1 MFQGRQRLIIKNL
14 GPIEY
19 CDILLSKMTVLCGPQ
34 AQGKSTIAKAI
45 FFFRNVKNF
54 LSESL
59 IAPSPAPMFHL
70 QSQLLL
76 RERFQQIFGRFE
88 DMSED
93 MSMSFEYAS
102 NIRIEISNRYSGKPP
117 VRFSKKIDEWLAKY
131 SFDIPLSSGD
141 LQRIKNESKN
151 FFEDDHEIIYIPA
164 GRSTLSN
171 LSNALSY
178 IFFRLND
185 RQKEM
190 IDYCTTSYIEF
201 ITSIKGIFDPE
212 SRRFSEKL
220 FYNSQQF
227 EQLKIIDER
236 AKHILKGRYIF
247 SEGNEYLSFDCK
259 ENEKTI
265 GIRFASSG
273 QQEVLWI
280 LNSIYYCVSSD
291 KAAFFIIEEPEAHLY
306 PNTQKEVAEYI
317 VASLTDKNEC
327 LITTHSPYILGSLN
341 NILDARRLLDKGVDV
356 SNIIKNEKIPLLTK
370 QEDICAYFVNGGR
383 VYNALDDRI
392 GLIKN
397 ELIDDASD
405 DINRVTDKLIEA
417 EQEQQ

>member
-1 MFQGRQRLIIKNL
+1 MFQGRQRLVIKNL

-19 CDILLSKMTVLCGPQ
+19 CDILLSKMTVLCGAQ

-45 FFFRNVKNF
+45 FFFRSVKTF
-54 LSESL
+54 LSEAL
-59 IAPSPAPMFHL
+59 ISPKSDPVVKLEFKYV
-70 QSQLLL
+70 LL
-76 RERFQQIFGRFE
+76 EKFQQIFGRLKE
-88 DMSED
+88 MSED
-93 MSMSFEYAS
+93 MSVSFEYAS
-102 NIRIEISNRYSGKPP
+102 NLRIEISNIYNGSHP
-117 VRFSKKIDEWLAKY
+117 VRFSGNVDEWINKY
-131 SFDIPLSSGD
+131 VDISLD
-141 LQRIKNESKN
+141 FKNLQRIKKEAEI
-151 FFEDDHEIIYIPA
+151 FFKDDHEIIYIPA
-164 GRSTLSN
+164 GRSMLSN
-171 LSNALSY
+171 LSDALSY
-178 IFFRLND
+178 IFFKLND

-212 SRRFSEKL
+212 SRRFPEKL

-356 SNIIKNEKIPLLTK
+356 SNIIKNEKIPLLTR
-370 QEDICAYFVNGGR
+370 QEDLCAYFVNGGR
-383 VYNALDDRI
+383 VYNALDNRI

>member
-1 MFQGRQRLIIKNL
+1 MFQGRQRLVIKNL

-19 CDILLSKMTVLCGPQ
+19 CDILLSKVTVLCGAQ
-34 AQGKSTIAKAI
+34 AQGKSTIAKVI
-45 FFFRNVKNF
+45 FFFRSVKNF
-54 LSESL
+54 LSEALVALKSDPVIKL
-59 IAPSPAPMFHL
+59 EF
-70 QSQLLL
+70 QYVLL
-76 RERFQQIFGRFE
+76 EKFQQIFGRLE
-88 DMSED
+88 DMVED
-93 MSMSFEYAS
+93 MTVSFEYAP
-102 NIRIEISNRYSGKPP
+102 NLRIEISNSNDGSHP
-117 VRFSKKIDEWLAKY
+117 VRFINVDEWISKY
-131 SFDIPLSSGD
+131 TDVSLNYKD
-141 LQRIKNESKN
+141 LQRIKKDAEI
-151 FFEDDHEIIYIPA
+151 FFKDDRDIIYIPA
-164 GRSTLSN
+164 GRSMLSN

-178 IFFRLND
+178 IFFKLND

-212 SRRFSEKL
+212 SRRFPEKL
-220 FYNSQQF
+220 FYDVQEW

-236 AKHILKGRYIF
+236 AKHILRGRYIF

-259 ENEKTI
+259 NTEKTI

-291 KAAFFIIEEPEAHLY
+291 KPAFFIIEEPEAHLY

-327 LITTHSPYILGSLN
+327 LMTTHSPYILGALN

-356 SNIIKNEKIPLLTK
+356 SDIIKNERIPLLTR
-370 QEDICAYFVNGGR
+370 QGDLCAYFVDGGG
-383 VYNALDDRI
+383 VFDALDEL

-417 EQEQQ
+417 EREQR